1 MTGKRYSVIYA
12 DPPWRYSDKSLHRGG
27 AERHYPTM
35 PVKEIARL
43 NIQAIAA
50 PDCVLFLWVTDPFI
64 ARGVHTYIAERWGF
78 TIKSKAFTWIK
89 TTAELEA
96 PAGADMPSRSLRL
109 AWGMGHWTRA
119 NPETCWLAIR
129 GKPKRVDAGVHSVII
144 APRGAHSAKP
154 PEARDRIVRLC
165 GDVPRIELFA
175 RDRVHG
181 WDAWGNE
188 VPSE

>member
-1 MTGKRYSVIYA
+1 MTGKRYSVILA

-35 PVKEIARL
+35 SIKEIARL
-43 NIQAIAA
+43 NVQAIAK

-64 ARGVHTYIAERWGF
+64 ARGVHQYIAERWGF
-78 TIKSKAFTWIK
+78 TIRSKAFTWIK
-89 TTAELEA
+89 TTSEFEQ
-96 PAGADMPSRSLRL
+96 PRGMKPPKGIRL

-119 NPETCWLAIR
+119 NPEVCWTCTR
-129 GKPKRVDAGVHSVII
+129 GKPKRADAGVHSVIH
-144 APRGAHSAKP
+144 APRGEHSAKP
-154 PEARDRIVRLC
+154 PEARDRIVKLC

-175 RDRVHG
+175 RERVEG

-188 VPSE
+188 V